1 MMTGAPACLSL
12 PLVSVIIDN
21 YNFGRYLKGAA
32 DSVFAQTYPNIECII
47 VDDASTDES
56 PRILDEIAAA
66 RPSVKIIRRKINGD
80 QIAACLDGFAE
91 SKGDYVLFL
100 DADDVLLEH
109 CVATHVFVHLSL
121 RTPVGFTCSDMLQV
135 VGDNVVLGGNGT
147 MANYVLRARPAKA
160 IARAGAATAIPG
172 LRALMNSIDASVL
185 DRLYKVD
192 AGCRTWPW
200 TATSGFFFRRDAL
213 NLWAKTPGL
222 ADLRRSADGFFA
234 LAINVVTGSVL
245 IDESLAGL
253 RMHGANNFSR
263 HPHLNNIRNYDV
275 MTSERE
281 TRYRCTILD
290 EMTRDPARF
299 RFNHPNLLKRS
310 LFAADMR
317 ETCDNAPA
325 WARNSR
331 LSHLLVKQY
340 ASLAPVAGER
350 NVARWMFEKGVPA
363 KVLKEEGIRYAF
375 SDRVKGTLFRLW
387 RYARTGGH

>member
-12 PLVSVIIDN
+12 PFVSVIIDN
-21 YNFGRYLKGAA
+21 YNFGRYLKDAA

-109 CVATHVFVHLSL
+109 CIATHVFVHLSL

-135 VGDNVVLGGNGT
+135 VGGNVVLGGNPT
-147 MANYVLRARPAKA
+147 MANYVLRTTPAKA
-160 IARAGAATAIPG
+160 ITRVSAAIPG
-172 LRALMNSIDASVL
+172 LGALMNGIDASVV
-185 DRLYKVD
+185 DRLYEVD
-192 AGCRTWPW
+192 ADCRIWPW

-222 ADLRRSADGFFA
+222 AELRRSTDGFFA
-234 LAINVVTGSVL
+234 LAVNVVTGSVL

-263 HPHLNNIRNYDV
+263 HPHLSNIRNYDV
-275 MTSERE
+275 VTSERE
-281 TRYRCTILD
+281 TQYRRTILD

-299 RFNHPNLLKRS
+299 RFNHPDLLKRS

-317 ETCDNAPA
+317 ETCDDAPA
-325 WARNSR
+325 WARHSR
-331 LSHLLVKQY
+331 LSHLLVKRY
-340 ASLAPVAGER
+340 ASLAAVAGER
-350 NVARWMFEKGVPA
+350 NVTRWMFEKGVPA
-363 KVLKEEGIRYAF
+363 KVLKENGIRYAF
-375 SDRVKGTLFRLW
+375 RDWAMAALFRLS
-387 RYARTGGH
+387 RHTRTGKL